1 MIRLIRVLVALVL
14 VVSACG
20 TATQQQAQPETS
32 TSIVSPTTV
41 AASVAPATST
51 TMTTQPSA
59 TQAPPTTEPPPQ
71 VRTGAQVLADSSFSQ
86 LAGLRVG
93 LIAHQNSVV
102 QVEDVQIHL
111 SDAMVATDDVE
122 LVALFGPEHG
132 VRGTADAGELV
143 EDEVDPETGLPVFSL
158 FGNTRQPTPEMLEG
172 IDVLVYDLQDVGTRY
187 YTYISTMGLAM
198 QAAANEG
205 IGFVVLDRPN
215 PLGGAIGGGVLEVE
229 RTSFVGQY
237 PIPDQYGLTAGEL
250 ALQIVE
256 HEWLSGL
263 DGLDLD
269 VVTADG
275 WTRDMLWPET
285 GLEWIAPSPAI
296 DTVESAL
303 LYPATIWFEASA
315 MSYGR
320 GTDEPFRVLGAPW
333 LDADAAANELRERSL
348 PGVTFET
355 TEVTPTSAGLT
366 VEPAFA
372 DQTIP
377 AVRIRVEDPSLVEA
391 TELGVHLLD
400 VMSTQ
405 ANAAGAT
412 FLSRPAWLDQLSGN
426 ALLRSVVESGAID
439 VDAVVEAQE
448 LQRLNGAAQLSDG
461 LLYE

>member
-1 MIRLIRVLVALVL
+1 M
-14 VVSACG
+14 
-20 TATQQQAQPETS
+20 
-32 TSIVSPTTV
+32 
-41 AASVAPATST
+41 
-51 TMTTQPSA
+51 
-59 TQAPPTTEPPPQ
+59 
-71 VRTGAQVLADSSFSQ
+71 LADSSFSQ

-111 SDAMVATDDVE
+111 SDAMVATDDLE

-256 HEWLSGL
+256 HLSL
-263 DGLDLD
+263 
-269 VVTADG
+269 
-275 WTRDMLWPET
+275 
-285 GLEWIAPSPAI
+285 IHI
-296 DTVESAL
+296 
-303 LYPATIWFEASA
+303 
-315 MSYGR
+315 
-320 GTDEPFRVLGAPW
+320 
-333 LDADAAANELRERSL
+333 
-348 PGVTFET
+348 
-355 TEVTPTSAGLT
+355 
-366 VEPAFA
+366 
-372 DQTIP
+372 
-377 AVRIRVEDPSLVEA
+377 
-391 TELGVHLLD
+391 
-400 VMSTQ
+400 
-405 ANAAGAT
+405 
-412 FLSRPAWLDQLSGN
+412 
-426 ALLRSVVESGAID
+426 
-439 VDAVVEAQE
+439 
-448 LQRLNGAAQLSDG
+448 
-461 LLYE
+461 